1 MGRSSAAGIDVDDV
15 RSKDELT
22 IQEKDQEIGELRSQ
36 LEIETDKVKQQ
47 VEQMKLLEAEL
58 KEVQQWKENQVNEQS
73 QSTLSGKV
81 QNEYERQI
89 EMLSLKLEAAELAAK
104 TNRSGKGAESASE
117 GAQQLKSELETVR
130 KRYAKLSIQLATM
143 STDSDEE
150 GVRLQK
156 QLEDDIDQ
164 AMQSVFQ
171 TTVESIEEEWE
182 VKYQTLQQ
190 QLDEVTQY
198 TETVKEERD
207 AALIRLEESSS
218 NDRQQDLREKLTDEL
233 TDELTEKIS
242 EQLTEELTAKIE
254 KRLRKKYKKMK
265 KELESKASDVNNEQM
280 LQAEL
285 EKMKDQYEAEYATK
299 LQQLQE
305 QNEEQLALQQEKMR
319 KLVRA
324 LVEREANEK
333 KKGSKA
339 KKAGEKPKVS
349 STNDQKVKKK
359 SSKKEANTGKSD
371 EELVTTSTMSS
382 SAKKRRTQTGVSPIR
397 GNAVK

>member
-1 MGRSSAAGIDVDDV
+1 MGRSSAASIDVDDF

-81 QNEYERQI
+81 QNEYEQQI

-117 GAQQLKSELETVR
+117 RAQQLKSELETVR

-207 AALIRLEESSS
+207 AALERLVESSS
-218 NDRQQDLREKLTDEL
+218 HDRQQNLREKLTDEL
-233 TDELTEKIS
+233 TDELTEKIT

-285 EKMKDQYEAEYATK
+285 EKMKDQYDAEYATK
-299 LQQLQE
+299 LQQLQD

-371 EELVTTSTMSS
+371 GELVTTSTMSS

-397 GNAVK
+397 GNSVK